1 MNILIPDYALN
12 YDLMPFKNEQEV
24 SLHGLTTKNSPH
36 KEFDYVV
43 YWGNKEFIPNH
54 GRKYGIME
62 TGFFNEAAYI
72 DTIGNY
78 HTSSLNTKFAYDAIT
93 KFDLGKRRNAK
104 DIIFKLPKNLQSK
117 YDTEYHE
124 MGKKNFHWN
133 KIILAVQHPTDRA
146 IQCVTSTKKYY
157 EFIEECCKFYGK
169 NLFLKLHPWNRGES
183 YQLISAIAEK
193 YNCQYG
199 ITNISVIDGCEFVIA
214 YNSSFAI
221 DCILRDIPY
230 VQYGLGTF
238 FNTFG
243 INYSNHTFP
252 LQVSNPI
259 DAHKLPD
266 FLIHRYCYRKDVSKE
281 KFTKMIKHFSE
292 SNDLF
297 PMNDEFSYASNFP
310 D

>member
-1 MNILIPDYALN
+1 MDILIPDYALN
-12 YDLMPFKNEQEV
+12 YNLMPFKTEAEV
-24 SLHGLTTKNSPH
+24 ISYGVTTQNVPY
-36 KEFDYVV
+36 KEFNYVI

-78 HTSSLNTKFAYDAIT
+78 HTSSLNTKSAYDTISN
-93 KFDLGKRRNAK
+93 FDLGNRKSAK
-104 DIIFKLPKNLQSK
+104 DIVFGLPKNLQSK
-117 YDTEYHE
+117 FDTEYHE
-124 MGKKNFHWN
+124 NGKRNLVWD

-146 IQCVTSTKKYY
+146 IQSVTSTKKYY
-157 EFIEECCKFYGK
+157 EFIEDCCKFYGK

-183 YQLISAIAEK
+183 YQLISEIANK
-193 YNCQYG
+193 YNCPYG
-199 ITNISVIDGCEFVIA
+199 ITNMSVIDNCEFVIA
-214 YNSSFAI
+214 YNSSFVI
-221 DCILRDIPY
+221 DCILRDVPY

-238 FNTFG
+238 YNTFG
-243 INYSNHTFP
+243 VNYSNHTFP
-252 LQVSNPI
+252 STINNLP

-266 FLIHRYCYRKDVSKE
+266 FLIHRYCYKKDVSKE

-292 SNDLF
+292 SCDLF
-297 PMNDEFSYASNFP
+297 PMNDDFSYASNFR